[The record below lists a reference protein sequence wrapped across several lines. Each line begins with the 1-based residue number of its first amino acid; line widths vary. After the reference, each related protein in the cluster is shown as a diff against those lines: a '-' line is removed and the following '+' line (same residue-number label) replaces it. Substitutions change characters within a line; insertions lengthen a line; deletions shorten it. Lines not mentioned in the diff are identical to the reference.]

1 MTVLYLVA
9 TPIGNLEDTSFRAI
23 NTLRN
28 VGLIAAEDT
37 RTTRKLLQ
45 KYGVNTPLL
54 SYYKDNEIARL
65 DRILSE
71 LDKHDVALVSEAG
84 TPVISD
90 PGQALVNAAVQAGI
104 EVISIPGPSSITTA
118 IALSGFR
125 ADRFISLGFLP
136 RRRSARLKLWTTLAQ
151 VQYTVVFF
159 EAPHRIKASLQD
171 IAESLGDRNIVIC
184 RELSKRY
191 EEVIRGTPLKILGLL
206 SAPKGEFTVVVEG
219 SRKPNADPDTTEVA
233 HELSQLKNAG
243 YSVRDASKEILAK
256 HPIAKRTIYEL
267 WLDL

>member
-104 EVISIPGPSSITTA
+104 EVIS
-118 IALSGFR
+118 LSL
-125 ADRFISLGFLP
+125 I
-136 RRRSARLKLWTTLAQ
+136 
-151 VQYTVVFF
+151 
-159 EAPHRIKASLQD
+159 HI
-171 IAESLGDRNIVIC
+171 
-184 RELSKRY
+184 
-191 EEVIRGTPLKILGLL
+191 
-206 SAPKGEFTVVVEG
+206 
-219 SRKPNADPDTTEVA
+219 
-233 HELSQLKNAG
+233 
-243 YSVRDASKEILAK
+243 
-256 HPIAKRTIYEL
+256 
-267 WLDL
+267 

>member
-1 MTVLYLVA
+1 VTVLYLVA

-45 KYGVNTPLL
+45 RYGVNTPLL
-54 SYYKDNEIARL
+54 SYYKDNEIARI
-65 DRILSE
+65 DRILNE
-71 LDKHDVALVSEAG
+71 LEKHDVALVSEAG

-90 PGQALVNAAVQAGI
+90 PGQALVKAVVQAGI
-104 EVISIPGPSSITTA
+104 GVISIPGPSSITTA
-118 IALSGFR
+118 IALSGFP
-125 ADRFISLGFLP
+125 ADQFISLGFLP
-136 RRRSARLKLWTTLAQ
+136 RRRSARLKLWTNLAQ
-151 VQYTVVFF
+151 VGYTIVFF

-171 IAESLGDRNIVIC
+171 MADSLGERNIVIC

-191 EEVIRGTPLKILGLL
+191 EEVIRGTPLSTLEHL
-206 SAPKGEFTVVVEG
+206 SLPKGEFTVVVEG
-219 SRKPNADPDTTEVA
+219 AWKPNVDPDTTGIVRA
-233 HELSQLKNAG
+233 LAQLKNAG

-256 HPIAKRTIYEL
+256 YHSTRRIIYEL

>member
-1 MTVLYLVA
+1 MTSLYLVA

-45 KYGVNTPLL
+45 RYGVTTPLL
-54 SYYKDNEIARL
+54 SYYKDNEIARI
-65 DRILSE
+65 DRILNE
-71 LDKHDVALVSEAG
+71 LEKHDVALVSEAG

-90 PGQALVNAAVQAGI
+90 PGQALVNAVVQAGI

-125 ADRFISLGFLP
+125 ADQFISLGFLP

-151 VQYTVVFF
+151 VHYTVVFF

-171 IAESLGDRNIVIC
+171 IADSLGDRNIVIC

-191 EEVIRGTPLKILGLL
+191 EEVIRGTPLNILEFL

-219 SRKPNADPDTTEVA
+219 SRKTNADPDTTEIVF
-233 HELSQLKNAG
+233 ELSQLKNAG

-256 HPIAKRTIYEL
+256 HPITRRTIYEL